1 VIGRASRIGDLRY
14 NRRLPGQRALAAK
27 DLLVARGVPEERI
40 RTQWFGWEPPQIS
53 TDVAYEYGM
62 KDLFER
68 EGPLRMNQSVMLVV
82 Y

>member
-1 VIGRASRIGDLRY
+1 
-14 NRRLPGQRALAAK
+14 
-27 DLLVARGVPEERI
+27 
-40 RTQWFGWEPPQIS
+40 
-53 TDVAYEYGM
+53 VAYEYGM